1 MRASVV
7 SILLPGVVIMF
18 AVDCANA
25 EKPANNVQDIKA
37 VTLPPGDNQ
46 AHDVSAPGASFTK
59 VTSGEIVTT
68 EAVFW
73 SGSWGDYDDD
83 GWLDLFV
90 GSSYASERNFL
101 FHNDRDGAFTLIDD
115 VAMPKIPSNQHGTAW
130 GDYDNDGHLDL
141 IVTAGNPEIAHS
153 MVYRNNGDGTFS
165 WTSNGISGD
174 TFFYENP
181 GVHAPSWGDYDNDG
195 LLDLFIGGHD
205 IHNRLFHNDGGGS
218 FTRILDHVL
227 VNDQSGGPSSE
238 GRAWVDYD
246 NDGDLDLYVSNV
258 FARSSPK
265 FTSVLY
271 RNDGDGRF
279 TRNSKS
285 GLSKFPE
292 RTFSACWADYNND
305 GFADLFLANFQR
317 ENSLYRNKG
326 DGTFT
331 PIRSTKVVKDRLPD
345 SASFGSC
352 AWGDYDND
360 GFIDLFVTAGG
371 FPDPVPNFLY
381 HNDGDGRFTR
391 VTETPAAD
399 AATGAQ
405 SASWVDYD
413 NDGFLDLF
421 VTQGGIVPDPQVN
434 LLYHNNGN
442 DNGWLNVKLVGT
454 VSNRSAIGA
463 KVRVRAFYRG
473 ASRSQVREIS
483 GGDGNG
489 NQQSLNAE
497 FGVGDAT
504 TIDTIRVEWPS
515 GIVQEM
521 HDVAPRQFITI
532 TETPD

>member
-1 MRASVV
+1 M
-7 SILLPGVVIMF
+7 
-18 AVDCANA
+18 
-25 EKPANNVQDIKA
+25 
-37 VTLPPGDNQ
+37 
-46 AHDVSAPGASFTK
+46 
-59 VTSGEIVTT
+59 
-68 EAVFW
+68 
-73 SGSWGDYDDD
+73 SGSWGYYDDD

-90 GSSYASERNFL
+90 GSSYSSERNFL
-101 FHNDRDGAFTLIDD
+101 YHNDRDGTFTLIDD
-115 VAMPKIPSNQHGTAW
+115 ATMPKIPSNQHGTA
-130 GDYDNDGHLDL
+130 
-141 IVTAGNPEIAHS
+141 
-153 MVYRNNGDGTFS
+153 
-165 WTSNGISGD
+165 
-174 TFFYENP
+174 
-181 GVHAPSWGDYDNDG
+181 WGDYDNDG

-218 FTRILDHVL
+218 FTRLLEHVL

-258 FARSSPK
+258 FVRPSPK

-271 RNDGDGRF
+271 RNDGDGQF

-292 RTFSACWADYNND
+292 RTFSACWA
-305 GFADLFLANFQR
+305 
-317 ENSLYRNKG
+317 
-326 DGTFT
+326 
-331 PIRSTKVVKDRLPD
+331 
-345 SASFGSC
+345 GSC

-391 VTETPAAD
+391 VTESPVAD
-399 AATGAQ
+399 PATGAQ

-421 VTQGGIVPDPQVN
+421 VTQGAIAPDPQVN

-463 KVRVRAFYRG
+463 KVRVKAFYRG
-473 ASRSQVREIS
+473 ARRWQVREIS

-497 FGVGDAT
+497 FGLGDAT
-504 TIDTIRVEWPS
+504 TVDTIRVEWPS
-515 GIVQEM
+515 GIVQEL
-521 HDVAPRQFITI
+521 HDVAPSQFLTI